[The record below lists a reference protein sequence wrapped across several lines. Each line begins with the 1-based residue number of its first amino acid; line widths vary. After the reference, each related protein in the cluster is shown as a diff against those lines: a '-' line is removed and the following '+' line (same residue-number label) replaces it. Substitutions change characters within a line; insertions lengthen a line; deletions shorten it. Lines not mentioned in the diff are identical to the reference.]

1 MVQIVDIERGMFSI
15 LKRKIKSGFLWVCT
29 YLLCTFA
36 ANYSTSKIIKLK
48 ISKYDSKK

>member
-1 MVQIVDIERGMFSI
+1 MVQVVDIERDVFFI
-15 LKRKIKSGFLWVCT
+15 LKRKIKTGNFRFCT

-36 ANYSTSKIIKLK
+36 ANYSTCKIIKLK